1 MAPLTNSFWDTSS
14 IFSNVLERS
23 LGVVDAHESIRVL
36 GQPCASIRL
45 LGVSID
51 RGGGDVPFESIQLG
65 DKILDLLLD
74 IFRML

>member
-1 MAPLTNSFWDTSS
+1 
-14 IFSNVLERS
+14 
-23 LGVVDAHESIRVL
+23 VVDAHESIRVL

-74 IFRML
+74 IFRMLGGSVSAARDGGPLYGRTS